1 MQNAMKFKLRPI
13 NIAFVVYVFFMAIL
27 TPVLFFP
34 AVFIYLFAGTK
45 HSDVYI
51 QRAGAMYARHLFWV
65 FGVKVK
71 VSGIENL
78 PQTNNLC
85 FVSNH
90 QSAAD
95 IPLIVGFIP
104 KKVGFIAKKELGRIP
119 MLNVWMKAL
128 GCILIDRKDIRQSLK
143 VIDKGIAQIEK
154 GHPLVVFPEG
164 TRSRGPKIGKFKPGA
179 FKLLS
184 GTGTLAVPLT
194 ISGTYKVMEERGII
208 TPTHV
213 QLTIHPAIDVD
224 QLTNEE
230 RKALPERIYEVVKPA
245 V

>member
-1 MQNAMKFKLRPI
+1 MKFKLRPI
-13 NIAFVVYVFFMAIL
+13 NIAFVVYVFLMAML

-34 AVFIYLFAGTK
+34 AVFIYLFAGTR
-45 HSDVYI
+45 HSDAYI

-65 FGVKVK
+65 FGIKVK
-71 VSGIENL
+71 VSGIGNL
-78 PQTNNLC
+78 PETNNLC

-119 MLNVWMKAL
+119 VLNLWMKAL
-128 GCILIDRKDIRQSLK
+128 GCILIDRKDIRQSIT
-143 VIDKGIAQIEK
+143 VIERGRRQIEK

-164 TRSRGPKIGKFKPGA
+164 TRSRGPKTGKFKPGA

-184 GTGTLAVPLT
+184 GSKTLAVPLT

-213 QLTIHPAIDVD
+213 RLTIHPAIDVD
-224 QLTNEE
+224 QLTIEE
-230 RKALPERIYEVVKPA
+230 RKALPERIYEVVRKA
-245 V
+245 L

>member
-1 MQNAMKFKLRPI
+1 MKFKLRPI
-13 NIAFVVYVFFMAIL
+13 NIAFVVYVFLMAIL

-34 AVFIYLFAGTK
+34 AVFIYLFAGSRQ
-45 HSDVYI
+45 SDAYI

-78 PQTNNLC
+78 PKTNNLC

-143 VIDKGIAQIEK
+143 VIDKGVHQIKK

-164 TRSRGPKIGKFKPGA
+164 TRSRGPKVGKFKPGA

-184 GTGTLAVPLT
+184 GSDTLAVPLT
-194 ISGTYKVMEERGII
+194 ISGTSRVMEESGII
-208 TPTHV
+208 TSTNVH
-213 QLTIHPAIDVD
+213 LTIHPAIDISKLSDV
-224 QLTNEE
+224 EKKE
-230 RKALPERIYEVVKPA
+230 LPERIFEIVKERL
-245 V
+245 

>member
-1 MQNAMKFKLRPI
+1 
-13 NIAFVVYVFFMAIL
+13 
-27 TPVLFFP
+27 
-34 AVFIYLFAGTK
+34 
-45 HSDVYI
+45 
-51 QRAGAMYARHLFWV
+51 MYARHLFWV

-78 PQTNNLC
+78 PETNNVC

-90 QSAAD
+90 QGAAD

-143 VIDKGIAQIEK
+143 VIDKGVHQIQK
-154 GHPLVVFPEG
+154 GHPLVVFAEG
-164 TRSRGPKIGKFKPGA
+164 TRSRGPMIGKFKPGA

-184 GTGTLAVPLT
+184 GNGTLAVPLT

-213 QLTIHPAIDVD
+213 QLTIHPAIDIAKLSD
-224 QLTNEE
+224 GEKKE
-230 RKALPERIYEVVKPA
+230 LPERIFQKVKSA
-245 V
+245 I

>member
-1 MQNAMKFKLRPI
+1 MKFKLRPV

-34 AVFIYLFAGTK
+34 AVFIYLFAGTR
-45 HSDVYI
+45 HSDAYI

-65 FGVKVK
+65 FGIRVK

-78 PQTNNLC
+78 PETSNLC

-119 MLNVWMKAL
+119 VLNLWMKAL
-128 GCILIDRKDIRQSLK
+128 GCILIDRKDIRQSIT
-143 VIDKGIAQIEK
+143 VIERGRRQIEK

-184 GTGTLAVPLT
+184 GTGTLAIPLT
-194 ISGTYKVMEERGII
+194 ISGTSRVMEESGII
-208 TPTHV
+208 TPTVVH
-213 QLTIHPAIDVD
+213 LTIHPAIDID
-224 QLTNEE
+224 QLTIEE
-230 RKALPERIYEVVKPA
+230 RKALPERLYEVVNEKL
-245 V
+245 

>member
-1 MQNAMKFKLRPI
+1 MKFKLRPI

-45 HSDVYI
+45 HSDAYI

-128 GCILIDRKDIRQSLK
+128 GCILIDRKDVRQSLK
-143 VIDKGIAQIEK
+143 VIEKGVQQIEK
-154 GHPLVVFPEG
+154 GHPLVIFPEG
-164 TRSRGPKIGKFKPGA
+164 TRSRSPKIGKFKPGA

-184 GTGTLAVPLT
+184 GKDTLAVPLT
-194 ISGTYKVMEERGII
+194 ISGTSRVMEETGII
-208 TPTHV
+208 TSTTII
-213 QLTIHPAIDVD
+213 LTIHPPIVVANLSA
-224 QLTNEE
+224 QEKKE
-230 RKALPERIYEVVKPA
+230 LPERIFEVVKKKL
-245 V
+245 